1 MMKRE
6 EIPRRYIDLSDVKS
20 RFDQRAR
27 TESPLLNRP
36 KGDCVNHAF
45 CFNYLVPLAETD
57 SKNKTIIFSNKPKGE
72 YFFLPPPQDHK
83 VFPMTVQT
91 VADWYC
97 QSINRSY
104 VSVVNPKKSY
114 QCSPL
119 MQQVVKKV
127 FNIKTKD
134 LSDETKDE
142 AYFKDTP
149 QVGKFGIS
157 AHDKKRQD
165 PELKQLE
172 PKEFKNGIPIDKFDE
187 MFLGEKK
194 AGYPRKSSLLKKVAR
209 RVTRAKPR
217 TPGSTP
223 RTSATSKTCTGETS

>member
-1 MMKRE
+1 MKRE
-6 EIPRRYIDLSDVKS
+6 DIPRRYIDLSDARS

-27 TESPLLNRP
+27 TESPALNQP

-45 CFNYLVPLAETD
+45 CFSYLVPLAD
-57 SKNKTIIFSNKPKGE
+57 SDSTNRTILTTSKPKGE
-72 YFFLPPPQDHK
+72 YFFLPPPQDTK

-127 FNIKTKD
+127 FKIRTKD
-134 LSDETKDE
+134 LRDETKDE

-149 QVGKFGIS
+149 QAGRFGI
-157 AHDKKRQD
+157 AAQERRK
-165 PELKQLE
+165 PEPEHRLLE
-172 PKEFKNGIPIDKFDE
+172 PKEFKDGIPIEQFDDL
-187 MFLGEKK
+187 FLGEKK
-194 AGYPRKSSLLKKVAR
+194 QSYLRKSSLLK
-209 RVTRAKPR
+209 RVEAD
-217 TPGSTP
+217 
-223 RTSATSKTCTGETS
+223 